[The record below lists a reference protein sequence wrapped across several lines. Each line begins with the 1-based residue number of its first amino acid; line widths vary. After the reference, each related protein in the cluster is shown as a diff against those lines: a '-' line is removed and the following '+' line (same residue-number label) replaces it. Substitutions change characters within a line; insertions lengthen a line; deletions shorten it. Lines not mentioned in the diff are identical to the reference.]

1 MKALIVSIVIRMLA
15 STWTLRVHGR
25 LPSQPSIVAFWH
37 GEMLPV
43 WFAFRALR
51 PVALVSSSKDGA
63 LLSKLLTDWGYSV
76 VLGSSSRGG
85 KEALEQLVSE
95 ASSKVVL
102 ITPDGP
108 RGPNQQAKP
117 GAIVAAQR
125 AHVPVVL
132 VRMQPSRS
140 FVLSRSWDK
149 FQIPSVFAS
158 VNLYV
163 DHPWSIPE
171 HANRDEID
179 ALIIEMNTRME
190 ELIPNS

>member
-25 LPSQPSIVAFWH
+25 LPS
-37 GEMLPV
+37 
-43 WFAFRALR
+43 
-51 PVALVSSSKDGA
+51 VALVSSSKDGA

-171 HANRDEID
+171 HATRDEID